1 MNSSNVKLLFALNI
15 IDSILLIVSYYIF
28 FFGVHLYGI
37 YHQYSLII
45 FFLFGWIF
53 FAKEIE
59 LNKKL
64 LFGSL
69 FGKYS
74 SIGKVYLLLI
84 VFTTCISFLNTQF
97 DIYKLLIFINLFFIS
112 KIVIS
117 QIIIICVRRLRKKGR
132 ILRKVLIVGNQEK
145 LTQLKHYIE
154 NNLNIGYKVTNEI
167 SYTFSKDDFEAT
179 CKLLN
184 NQIKE
189 SPDLDEVIFVMPL
202 ELNKQSRKLV
212 DICDFHGINVK
223 HMPYYSFLASG
234 NKELKIEMFDDI
246 PLLNLRQYS
255 LNNFSNLFFK
265 RTFDIVF
272 SLFVLIALC
281 PLFIIIF
288 IMIKVDSSGPIFYK
302 PVRVGRNGK
311 KFVMYKFRSMKT
323 NDCVNVGLKSTEI
336 NDPRITKIGA
346 IIRKASIDELPQFLN
361 VLIGDMSVVGPRPH
375 RIFLNDDFQSKVE
388 NYMLRHYFKPG
399 ITGWAQVNGWR
410 GATDTMEQKINRT
423 KFDLYYI
430 ENRTFWFDLKIIWL
444 TIFDSKTFK
453 NAY

>member
-1 MNSSNVKLLFALNI
+1 MNSSNVKFLFALNI
-15 IDSILLIVSYYIF
+15 IDSILLIVSYHIIY
-28 FFGVHLYGI
+28 FGIHLNGI
-37 YHQYSLII
+37 DHQYSLII

-53 FAKEIE
+53 FSRELK

-64 LFGSL
+64 FFGDPFSK
-69 FGKYS
+69 FS
-74 SIGKVYLLLI
+74 TIGMMYLLLL
-84 VFTTCISFLNTQF
+84 VFTICISFLNTLF
-97 DIYKLLIFINLFFIS
+97 DIYNLLSFINIFFIS
-112 KIVIS
+112 KIIIS
-117 QIIIICVRRLRKKGR
+117 QIIIICVRRLRKKGK
-132 ILRKVLIVGNQEK
+132 ILRKVLILGNQDK
-145 LTQLKHYIE
+145 LTQLKHYLE

-167 SYTFSKDDFEAT
+167 SFTFLEDDFEVT
-179 CKLLN
+179 CSLLN
-184 NQIKE
+184 NQIRD
-189 SPDLDEVIFVMPL
+189 SQDLDEVIFLMPL
-202 ELNKQSRKLV
+202 DLNKQSRKLV

-265 RTFDIVF
+265 RMFDIVF
-272 SLFVLIALC
+272 STFVLIALC
-281 PLFIIIF
+281 PLFIILF
-288 IMIKVDSSGPIFYK
+288 VMIKADSSGPIFYK

-336 NDPRITKIGA
+336 DDPRITKIGA

-375 RIFLNDDFQSKVE
+375 RVFLNDDFQSKVE

-410 GATDTMEQKINRT
+410 GATDTMKQKINRT